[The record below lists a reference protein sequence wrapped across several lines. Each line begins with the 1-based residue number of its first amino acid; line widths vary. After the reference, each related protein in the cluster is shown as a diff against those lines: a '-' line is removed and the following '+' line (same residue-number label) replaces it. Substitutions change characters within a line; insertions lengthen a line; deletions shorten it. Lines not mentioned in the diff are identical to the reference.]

1 MSETDRADGYGNL
14 AELWQRSSE
23 AYSERQLF
31 GVKEPDGWR
40 WMTYGD
46 LAGDVDACRAA
57 LAGHGIGAGGVVAVV
72 ADNRPEWAAAAY
84 ATYGRRACYV
94 PMYQAQGVKEW
105 RFILNDCSAQL
116 VFCAS
121 AEIFE
126 SLRGLAGQVDG
137 CPALEHV
144 VCFDLPSDHPQSWQS
159 FLSSAGTPVAPE
171 FPAPEELAGF
181 IYTSGTTG
189 DPKGVKLSHG
199 NIVSNINAVQPLLPL
214 SGDDRSLSFLP
225 WAHSFGQTCELHLLA
240 SLGVAMGLND
250 EVPNLVENLP
260 HVQPTVL
267 LAVPRIF
274 NRIYDAVTA
283 QIRERPQVVQN
294 LVNRGIAAAERQ
306 VSGDPLSLGDR
317 LAFAISDKLVFN
329 KVRAR
334 FGGRLR
340 YALSGSAALS
350 PEVASFIDALG
361 IMVYE
366 GYGLSETSPIVSTNY
381 PGHRKLGSVGKPI
394 PGVTVEIDAA
404 ATEALDQGEIIVRG
418 PNVMQGYHNR
428 PEEQANVFTDR
439 GGLRTG
445 DTGWLDDDGYL
456 YIGGRIKE
464 QYKLENGR
472 YVMPAPLEERLKLSP
487 YIAHVMLEGTNRPFN
502 MVLVVPAEEALAE
515 WAQDHGRELGRAS
528 ESPDVHSLISSEVER
543 LAADFKGFEKP
554 KAVVVVDEE
563 FTTDNGLLTP
573 TLKIK
578 RAKVME
584 KYQAEIDAAFAAV

>member
-1 MSETDRADGYGNL
+1 
-14 AELWQRSSE
+14 
-23 AYSERQLF
+23 
-31 GVKEPDGWR
+31 
-40 WMTYGD
+40 
-46 LAGDVDACRAA
+46 
-57 LAGHGIGAGGVVAVV
+57 
-72 ADNRPEWAAAAY
+72 
-84 ATYGRRACYV
+84 
-94 PMYQAQGVKEW
+94 
-105 RFILNDCSAQL
+105 
-116 VFCAS
+116 
-121 AEIFE
+121 
-126 SLRGLAGQVDG
+126 
-137 CPALEHV
+137 
-144 VCFDLPSDHPQSWQS
+144 
-159 FLSSAGTPVAPE
+159 
-171 FPAPEELAGF
+171 
-181 IYTSGTTG
+181 
-189 DPKGVKLSHG
+189 
-199 NIVSNINAVQPLLPL
+199 
-214 SGDDRSLSFLP
+214 LSFLP

-394 PGVTVEIDAA
+394 PGVTVEIDTA

-428 PEEQANVFTDR
+428 PEEQTNVFTDR

-502 MVLVVPAEEALAE
+502 MVLVVPADEALAE
-515 WAQDHGRELGRAS
+515 WAQDHGREVGRAS

>member
-105 RFILNDCSAQL
+105 RFIINDCSAQL

-121 AEIFE
+121 TEIFE

-394 PGVTVEIDAA
+394 PGVTVEIDTA

-428 PEEQANVFTDR
+428 PEEQTNVFTDR

-502 MVLVVPAEEALAE
+502 MVLVVPADEALAE
-515 WAQDHGRELGRAS
+515 WAQDHGREVGRAS

>member
-121 AEIFE
+121 TEIFE

-274 NRIYDAVTA
+274 NRFYDAVTA
-283 QIRERPQVVQN
+283 QIRVRPQVVQN

-394 PGVTVEIDAA
+394 PGVTVEIDTA

-428 PEEQANVFTDR
+428 PEEQTNVFTDR

-502 MVLVVPAEEALAE
+502 MVLVVPADEALAE
-515 WAQDHGRELGRAS
+515 WAQDHGREVGRAS